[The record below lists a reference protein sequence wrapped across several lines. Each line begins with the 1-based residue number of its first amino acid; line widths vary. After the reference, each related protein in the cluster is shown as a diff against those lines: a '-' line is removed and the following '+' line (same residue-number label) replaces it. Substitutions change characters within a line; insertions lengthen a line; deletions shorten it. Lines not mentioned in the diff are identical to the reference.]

1 MKYFLFC
8 VIDCIYLIILFKK
21 YNKGMWSIFKCYV
34 FIKVYLL
41 ICDICVMVVLVYVI
55 YRVLEFIFISF
66 YGFVIFFFFLNFY
79 L

>member
-21 YNKGMWSIFKCYV
+21 YNKGMWG
-34 FIKVYLL
+34 YL
-41 ICDICVMVVLVYVI
+41 
-55 YRVLEFIFISF
+55 
-66 YGFVIFFFFLNFY
+66 FLNVMF